1 MGRLDGLT
9 ILRYGHVYDSGG
21 GMEQYLEDLN
31 RVLSE
36 RSRLMTIQ
44 VQLTSRRE
52 RVGEET
58 VVVGQGRILRSSL
71 FVEQASHERAIAGRV
86 ESTALTPRL
95 KKRLVEPLLFVPGIY
110 QVATRPLLRRRRIPT
125 RPGEPDGVG
134 QTVLEL
140 HRRSPVDLICLHS
153 AGDADA
159 AEVLTVAGHQRIP
172 VVYLHHFAND
182 RLGGVSIRT
191 QLEKV
196 ARVGG
201 VTAVGVPRFLRAH
214 FQTVADGIDI
224 HFFQRK
230 NAQPVERPVATP
242 LVFLPARITPTKGQA
257 DVVRAAGE
265 LRRRGVRFQ
274 VALAGRLDNSEFA
287 SELKHL
293 IDVENVADCVF
304 LVGQLGLTE
313 LRDWYGA
320 ADLVAF
326 PTQHHEGLPRILLE
340 CQAMQV
346 PPVVFD
352 IGGTSEAVID
362 NKTGFLVPRNDFA
375 MFVTRLQQLIEN
387 PELRVRIGRAGRAR
401 VESHFSLA
409 ALAARHEDLY
419 CAVLGGTVPS
429 PCC

>member
-36 RSRLMTIQ
+36 RNRLTTVQ

-52 RVGEET
+52 RVGEAE
-58 VVVGQGRILRSSL
+58 VAIGQGRVLRSSL
-71 FVEQASHERAIAGRV
+71 FVEQASHERAIAGHA
-86 ESTALTPRL
+86 EWSALAARL
-95 KKRLVEPLLFVPGIY
+95 KRRLIEPLLFLPGIY
-110 QVATRPLLRRRRIPT
+110 QIATRPLLRLRRIPT

-153 AGDADA
+153 AGNADT
-159 AEVLTVAGHQRIP
+159 AEVLDVAGRQRIP
-172 VVYLHHFAND
+172 VVYVHHFAND
-182 RLGGVSIRT
+182 RLGGVSMRT
-191 QLEKV
+191 QFKKI
-196 ARVGG
+196 ARIGG
-201 VTAVGVPRFLRAH
+201 VTGVGVPRFLRAH
-214 FQTVADGIDI
+214 FQTVADGIDT
-224 HFFQRK
+224 HFFQKK
-230 NAQPVERPVATP
+230 NAQPIGRTFEAP

-265 LRRRGVRFQ
+265 LKRRGVRFQ
-274 VALAGRLDNSEFA
+274 VALAGRLDDPAFA

-293 IDVENVADCVF
+293 IEREDVRDCVL
-304 LVGQLGLTE
+304 LVGQLGVTQ

-326 PTQHHEGLPRILLE
+326 PTRHHEGLPRILLE

-352 IGGTSEAVID
+352 IGGTSDALID
-362 NKTGFLVPRNDFA
+362 SQTGFLVPVNDFA
-375 MFVTRLQQLIEN
+375 TLVARLQQLIEN
-387 PELRVRIGRAGRAR
+387 PELRARIGRAGRAR

-409 ALAARHEDLY
+409 ALAARHEDFY
-419 CAVLGGTVPS
+419 CAALGIGAPP